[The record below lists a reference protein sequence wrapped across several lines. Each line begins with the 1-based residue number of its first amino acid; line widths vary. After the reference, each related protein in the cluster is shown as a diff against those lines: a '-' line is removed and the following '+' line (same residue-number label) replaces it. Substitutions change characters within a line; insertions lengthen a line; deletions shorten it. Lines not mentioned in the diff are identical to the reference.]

1 MENKDYELE
10 INNLLNAYFEYSNE
24 IPIILVSSKVYIKL
38 RDKYKI
44 DFKIGINTYKGYY
57 IVFKKNMPKNTNI
70 IVMSVKDY
78 ERNSIEEKTI
88 HNFEE
93 FINNIGVNNE

>member
-38 RDKYKI
+38 
-44 DFKIGINTYKGYY
+44 
-57 IVFKKNMPKNTNI
+57 
-70 IVMSVKDY
+70 
-78 ERNSIEEKTI
+78 
-88 HNFEE
+88 
-93 FINNIGVNNE
+93 